1 MPRIVL
7 SLLLPPLLAVYVV
20 VILFT
25 LDMDSSPGQYALIA
39 PVSYVLGSI
48 PWGFLITLGVKGVDI
63 RQYGSGMVGTSNVLR
78 TSGGAYA
85 LLALILD
92 LSKGLLAVALA
103 RAVSDSAA
111 AEVVAGL
118 LALAGHNW
126 PVFLGFKGG
135 RGIVTGLGALLMME
149 PIAGAI
155 AIAVFTPVTLLTR
168 YLSLGSVTSVLVAV
182 IAVLVMV
189 LLDRSQAT
197 YLWYAGIGAGMIIW
211 QHRDNINRLL
221 KGNERRLGQR
231 AERISESP
239 SPGTDGG

>member
-231 AERISESP
+231 AERISEAP

>member
-1 MPRIVL
+1 MSRIVL
-7 SLLLPPLLAVYVV
+7 SLSLPPLLAIYTI

-25 LDMDSSPGQYALIA
+25 LDMDSSLGQYALIA
-39 PVSYVLGSI
+39 PVSYILGSI

-78 TSGGAYA
+78 TAGGVYA

-92 LSKGLLAVALA
+92 LSKGMLAIALA

-111 AEVVAGL
+111 AEVVGGL

-135 RGIVTGLGALLMME
+135 RGIVTGLGGLLMME

-155 AIAVFTPVTLLTR
+155 ALAAFIPVTLLTR
-168 YLSLGSVTSVLVAV
+168 YLSLGSVTSVAVAF
-182 IAVLVMV
+182 IAVLGMV
-189 LLDRSQAT
+189 LLDRSQST
-197 YLWYAGIGAGMIIW
+197 YLWYAGIGATVIIW
-211 QHRDNINRLL
+211 QHRGNIRRLL

-231 AERISESP
+231 AEQIGEAS
-239 SPGTDGG
+239 SPGADGG